1 MRWKTLATTALLVVA
16 CTMLARTEQRLYAQF
31 ASVARDTGVFLTP
44 DQSRTP
50 LVMLR
55 KGTMVKVVRRDGD
68 WVNVQFR
75 DERFGYRAG
84 FALAS
89 DLVFSRGGD
98 AEPAEPGSNGS
109 PSDGA
114 AAAPPAAEA
123 PRRDATADPDPN
135 APLRAR
141 TETVIVYA
149 TFSEEDIARAIE
161 AGRLAP
167 GRTHGVLVSDA
178 RQASLPAPGT
188 PASAAEFPGATRIEL
203 FTALQWIKQLASDAA
218 REQRPFGVSDVPPDA
233 LEPVLRVVIY
243 PEGQASTTST
253 INRGVAAIE
262 HVVLRDESTRVVV
275 QPLHTEIIEGR
286 RMGALGNAV
295 LVPGLRATFH
305 LNDIYDLRGADGA
318 RDFFVTVVD
327 SAGREKNVRIL
338 LEHFAAMP

>member
-16 CTMLARTEQRLYAQF
+16 CTVLARTEQRLYAQF

-84 FALAS
+84 YTLAS

-98 AEPAEPGSNGS
+98 AEPIDEPGGNGS
-109 PSDGA
+109 PPDIA
-114 AAAPPAAEA
+114 ARTANDPARRGEAA
-123 PRRDATADPDPN
+123 DTDPN

-149 TFSEEDIARAIE
+149 TFGEEDIARAID

-178 RQASLPAPGT
+178 RQAGLPAPGT
-188 PASAAEFPGATRIEL
+188 PGSAADFPGATRIEL

-218 REQRPFGVSDVPPDA
+218 REQRPFGVSDVPSDA

-243 PEGQASTTST
+243 PEGQTSTTST

-275 QPLHTEIIEGR
+275 QPLRTELIEGR
-286 RMGALGNAV
+286 RAGALGNAV

-305 LNDIYDLRGADGA
+305 LDDIYDLRGSDGA